1 MALREIAVSGER
13 ALEISEALNSVSL
26 RILRLLLKER
36 LDVSTVAERLG
47 MSEAY
52 VSEQIQNLEKL
63 GLIRANYERGKRG
76 VRKVCETVVTKIT
89 IIIEP

>member
-1 MALREIAVSGER
+1 MALGEIAVSGER